1 MRSKAVTN
9 ITSVSICPNHLQSAT
24 VETPACLD
32 NNKNKFSNNKNSSS
46 SNNNN
51 SSSSNNNNN
60 KYSNSRDGI
69 ETTVMRIRFR
79 A

>member
-1 MRSKAVTN
+1 M
-9 ITSVSICPNHLQSAT
+9 SVSICPNHLQSAT
-24 VETPACLD
+24 AETPACLD
-32 NNKNKFSNNKNSSS
+32 NNNNKFSNNKN
-46 SNNNN
+46 NN
-51 SSSSNNNNN
+51 SSSSSSNNNN